1 MAVRRL
7 AEEQPEG
14 FAFDAANMAR
24 ARREI
29 AKYPPGRQQSAII
42 GLLWEAQSQN
52 GGWLSEP
59 AIRYVAEML
68 GMPYIRALEVATF
81 YTMFNLHPVGTVAHI
96 QVCGTTPCML
106 RGSEALMDICRH
118 RIHHD
123 QDHPSADGRFSWIE
137 VECAGT
143 CVNAPMVQIG
153 SEVFEDLTP
162 ETFNRLIDDLDAGR
176 PVKPGPQVAR
186 HLSEPEGGPT
196 TLTDPSLYAAAAKP
210 AAAPVAAPAAP
221 VVAPAPASPAA
232 KPAGIAAPRGGRG
245 DDLKVLNGIGPKIEK
260 TLHELGVFHFDQ
272 IAAWTPAEVRWVGEH
287 LAFPG
292 RIEREHWVE
301 QAKALAAGKGA

>member
-7 AEEQPEG
+7 AEQQPEG
-14 FAFDAANMAR
+14 FVFDPQNLAR
-24 ARREI
+24 AQREI

-42 GLLWEAQSQN
+42 GLLWEAQNQN

-68 GMPYIRALEVATF
+68 DMAYIRALEVATF

-123 QDHPSADGRFSWIE
+123 QDHPSADGKFSWIE

-153 SEVFEDLTP
+153 SQVFEDLTP

-176 PVKPGPQVAR
+176 PVTPGPQVAR
-186 HLSEPEGGPT
+186 QLSEPEGGPT
-196 TLTDPSLYAAAAKP
+196 TLTDPSLYP
-210 AAAPVAAPAAP
+210 GE
-221 VVAPAPASPAA
+221 PAPARKGTGRA
-232 KPAGIAAPRGGRG
+232 KKK
-245 DDLKVLNGIGPKIEK
+245 D
-260 TLHELGVFHFDQ
+260 
-272 IAAWTPAEVRWVGEH
+272 
-287 LAFPG
+287 
-292 RIEREHWVE
+292 
-301 QAKALAAGKGA
+301 

>member
-14 FAFDAANMAR
+14 FVFDAPNLVR
-24 ARREI
+24 AQREI

-68 GMPYIRALEVATF
+68 GMAYIRALEVATF

-106 RGSEALMDICRH
+106 RGSEALIDICRH
-118 RIHHD
+118 RIQHD

-153 SEVFEDLTP
+153 AQVFEDLTP
-162 ETFNRLIDDLDAGR
+162 DTFNRLIDDLDAGR
-176 PVKPGPQVAR
+176 PVTPGPQIAR
-186 HLSEPEGGPT
+186 QLSEPEGGPT
-196 TLTDPSLYAAAAKP
+196 TLTDPSLYSGSPAPVSVAATAAA
-210 AAAPVAAPAAP
+210 VEAPAGAT
-221 VVAPAPASPAA
+221 A
-232 KPAGIAAPRGGRG
+232 KPAGMAGPRDGKG
-245 DDLKVLNGIGPKIEK
+245 DDLKILNGVGPKIEK
-260 TLHELGVFHFDQ
+260 TLHELGIFHFGQ
-272 IAAWTPAEVRWVGEH
+272 IASWTPAEVRWVSDH

-292 RIEREHWVE
+292 RIERERWVE
-301 QAKALAAGKGA
+301 QARTLAAANPKGA